1 MSIAENLNCDYSDI
15 SSLHHDNA
23 TAEDDNLEDNT
34 KIENNDNHL
43 FSTAT
48 EIMSNVLIFALLA
61 VLKIFNVISANPF
74 LFVVIFILLLILRAA
89 IKLF

>member
-1 MSIAENLNCDYSDI
+1 M
-15 SSLHHDNA
+15 
-23 TAEDDNLEDNT
+23 
-34 KIENNDNHL
+34 
-43 FSTAT
+43 
-48 EIMSNVLIFALLA
+48 LIFALLA